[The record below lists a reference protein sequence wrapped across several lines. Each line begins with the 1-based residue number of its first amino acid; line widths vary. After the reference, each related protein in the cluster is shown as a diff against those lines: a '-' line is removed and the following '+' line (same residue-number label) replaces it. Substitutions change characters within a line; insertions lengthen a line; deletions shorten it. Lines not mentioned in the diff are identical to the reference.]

1 MPFVIFLNFSEWAF
15 RPKARTSRVEIKEI
29 WAVPM
34 DGATTDQHTQRLRI
48 LQRRYTRQQ
57 GQGQTLFAV
66 PRLPAWAGGNTA
78 YLPFNVFLKFALPA
92 NS

>member
-34 DGATTDQHTQRLRI
+34 DGATTDQQTQRLRI
-48 LQRRYTRQQ
+48 LQRRYTRAVAQ
-57 GQGQTLFAV
+57 GQIFRNA
-66 PRLPAWAGGNTA
+66 PSRLALSASVRFNAIFRPA
-78 YLPFNVFLKFALPA
+78 
-92 NS
+92 SS